1 MRRAARR
8 AVDPRALAGRSR
20 RAAPRRVIRPLTP
33 ADAEEIAALYVAN
46 REFLAP
52 FEPDR
57 TEEFFTAEF
66 QRQRI
71 EVAGDD
77 HWRWGDRRRRRD
89 RRDDRARRRDP
100 RRAPARER
108 RLLGR
113 PRPQRARARDG
124 GGGATSSR
132 SRSAKAGCT
141 GSRRARSSTTTP
153 RSACSRRTGSSGSGS
168 RASCLRINGEWRD
181 HVLFERIAD

>member
-1 MRRAARR
+1 
-8 AVDPRALAGRSR
+8 
-20 RAAPRRVIRPLTP
+20 VIRPLTP

-77 HWRWGDRRRRRD
+77 HWRWGIV
-89 RRDDRARRRDP
+89 
-100 RRAPARER
+100 
-108 RLLGR
+108 
-113 PRPQRARARDG
+113 DG
-124 GGGATSSR
+124 GELAGMITLADVIRGALQLGNVGYWVDRGHNGRGLASAAVADVIEFAFGEGGLHR
-132 SRSAKAGCT
+132 LEAGT
-141 GSRRARSSTTTP
+141 LIHNHVSQRVLEKNGFERFGLARKL
-153 RSACSRRTGSSGSGS
+153 
-168 RASCLRINGEWRD
+168 LRINGEWRD